1 MKIMFSGTVKT
12 KLHTEIYF
20 FDIFSI
26 EERYITII
34 VFKCIFFHYSG
45 SSFEGHWQNGKR
57 HGLGV
62 ETRGRWLYRGEWTQ
76 GFKGK
81 YYK

>member
-1 MKIMFSGTVKT
+1 MFSGTVQT

-20 FDIFSI
+20 FNVF
-26 EERYITII
+26 RITLQSLYSNE
-34 VFKCIFFHYSG
+34 FFFHYSG